1 GLRGSSM
8 SLIRINAS
16 MGMVLSLA
24 IAFTLTPWLARL
36 WLKKPNTEE
45 KPKESK
51 LPTVLQGF
59 SSKLFAPFLH
69 PEKGNKNRFFL
80 GLGVMGLIGFSVL
93 LPATGLVILKMLPF
107 DNKSELQVVVDMPA
121 GTPLE
126 ETATVLAELCDY
138 LATVPEV

>member
-36 WLKKPNTEE
+36 WLKKPNAEE
-45 KPKESK
+45 APKESK
-51 LPTVLQGF
+51 LPVMLQGF
-59 SSKLFAPFLH
+59 FSKLFAPFLH

-93 LPATGLVILKMLPF
+93 LPSIGWWFLKFFP
-107 DNKSELQVVVDMPA
+107 
-121 GTPLE
+121 
-126 ETATVLAELCDY
+126 
-138 LATVPEV
+138 